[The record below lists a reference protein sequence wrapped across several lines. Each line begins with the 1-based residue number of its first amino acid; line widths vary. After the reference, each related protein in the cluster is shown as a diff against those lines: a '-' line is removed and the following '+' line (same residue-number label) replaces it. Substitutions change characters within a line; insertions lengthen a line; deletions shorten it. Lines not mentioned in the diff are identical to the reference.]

1 MNKRL
6 TNQLLQKINLEK
18 IENKISSIEKRK
30 TRNHNLIVKGTV
42 FERLGLLDESE
53 EFLLGLLISTKYY
66 KITDK
71 KPYEDLGEKFL
82 EKRGNYKKKKEVK
95 DNE

>member
-1 MNKRL
+1 MNKTL
-6 TNQLLQKINLEK
+6 TNQLLKKINLEK
-18 IENKISSIEKRK
+18 IENKLSSIEKRK
-30 TRNHNLIVKGTV
+30 ARNHNLIIKGTV

-71 KPYEDLGEKFL
+71 KPYEDLGGKFL